1 MKEAP
6 ATEARV
12 RRGPQIRANLRRLRA
27 SRRQGMFGV
36 AEILGLGFSALI
48 LIIVI
53 ISYLYLLVPAR
64 SRLETLQLERAR
76 LQNQLR
82 NSQEII
88 REGQDTQSTV
98 IKITE
103 SLEGFHQNR
112 LTNASQGRMSLYAE
126 LNQLIRKN
134 SLRNTS
140 GPSYTPLL
148 SSNDKQTAGG
158 TKSASTKW
166 QSVYPGIGVSLTV
179 EGQYQNLRRFV
190 RDLELSKQFIIVNA
204 IELERA
210 TETNSTA
217 SLQGSAASGV
227 RNSLVSLRLDMST
240 YFQLGTTD
248 DAAAGAAGQ

>member
-6 ATEARV
+6 AKEPRV
-12 RRGPQIRANLRRLRA
+12 RRRPQIRANLQRLRA

-36 AEILGLGFSALI
+36 AEILGLGCSALI

-53 ISYLYLLVPAR
+53 ISYFYLLVPAR

-82 NSQEII
+82 NSLEII
-88 REGQDTQSTV
+88 QKGQNTQSTV
-98 IKITE
+98 VKITE
-103 SLEGFHQNR
+103 SLEGFQNNR

-134 SLRNTS
+134 TLRNTS
-140 GPSYTPLL
+140 GPSYTALL
-148 SSNDKQTAGG
+148 SSKDKQSAGG

-210 TETNSTA
+210 TESNSMA
-217 SLQGSAASGV
+217 SSQGGAAAGARS
-227 RNSLVSLRLDMST
+227 SLVSLRLDMAT
-240 YFQLGTTD
+240 YFQLGTVD
-248 DAAAGAAGQ
+248 DAAAGAGQ